1 LKKWLDILL
10 LTILAVGLTACN
22 DTAEP
27 VEEADTTEDVDE
39 EEATT
44 EEENEEEEEEDDS
57 VSEMTVQE
65 VYEEALKAS
74 EAMESVEMLM
84 NIEQEINSPDG
95 SETIHSNIEANTEMT
110 MEPLTMYQSAQTTM
124 LLDDEEIAS
133 NMEMYVTEED
143 FFLYEEQLDEWIKV
157 DASFMGDLSDLTNQQ
172 DPPDQLEMFQDFV
185 SDFDFEQTEDEF
197 ILKLTADG
205 EEFTSV
211 MREMAK
217 ESMPPEIAEGMAEE
231 GLDVFEQMDINN
243 MSYEMYLDK
252 ETFNLMNFK
261 MDMDM
266 DLEVEGESSNIN
278 QTIEAEYVS
287 INETEPV
294 EVPEEVEEE
303 AIDESELI
311 DESEF

>member
-1 LKKWLDILL
+1 MKKWLDILL

-133 NMEMYVTEED
+133 NMEM
-143 FFLYEEQLDEWIKV
+143 
-157 DASFMGDLSDLTNQQ
+157 
-172 DPPDQLEMFQDFV
+172 
-185 SDFDFEQTEDEF
+185 
-197 ILKLTADG
+197 
-205 EEFTSV
+205 
-211 MREMAK
+211 
-217 ESMPPEIAEGMAEE
+217 
-231 GLDVFEQMDINN
+231 
-243 MSYEMYLDK
+243 
-252 ETFNLMNFK
+252 
-261 MDMDM
+261 
-266 DLEVEGESSNIN
+266 
-278 QTIEAEYVS
+278 
-287 INETEPV
+287 
-294 EVPEEVEEE
+294 
-303 AIDESELI
+303 
-311 DESEF
+311 